1 MIVKEEQTN
10 VSSLSDDI
18 RAMITLICNET
29 IQLEQIRRLNDNAV
43 GKKEKEKQM
52 IRHRNNINVMTE
64 KIITIFKIIN
74 GDF

>member
-10 VSSLSDDI
+10 ISSLSDDI

-64 KIITIFKIIN
+64 KIINIFKIIN

>member
-64 KIITIFKIIN
+64 KIVNIFKIIN